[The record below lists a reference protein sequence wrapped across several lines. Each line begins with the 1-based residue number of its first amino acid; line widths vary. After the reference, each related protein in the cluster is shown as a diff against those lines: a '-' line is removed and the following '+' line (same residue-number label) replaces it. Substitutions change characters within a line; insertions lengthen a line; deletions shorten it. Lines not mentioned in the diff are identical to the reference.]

1 MKKSLLDIVLI
12 HHPDDRVSEP
22 YVNAINRAFEY
33 VRPDKSVSQFSE
45 TEDPWE
51 RVQVLCCTSAAD
63 LNKALARDETPTLY
77 LVLVSDLLVNTAD
90 FAAVLNKVAELL
102 PREDQGRRNAICYSY
117 SDTAMQSLPAK
128 LSRRQIRG
136 TATLGENRIRPF
148 RLALQALHRARVVL
162 GLPVDSESLKL
173 FISHAKVD
181 GVFFAQALKQSI
193 DQVPELDCIYDDTDI
208 NSGSDWAW
216 KLQNAASNSVM
227 IALRTPAY
235 EQRLACREEFETAL
249 LFGVPIV
256 VVDGMSM
263 SAVSGPSHLPFAA
276 MPTVR
281 IADGNTHR
289 VLMAALREHMRLLL
303 MQAMVDEK
311 TVDCAD
317 IEVRVWPRFPCISAM
332 TSQVKSSQY
341 WLIPQSQVFDA
352 ELQASRNWLASMNS
366 SLKLEVLELFRP
378 VPT

>member
-22 YVNAINRAFEY
+22 YVSAVTRAFEY
-33 VRPDKSVSQFSE
+33 LRPDKNVSQFSE
-45 TEDPWE
+45 AEDPWE
-51 RVQVLCCTSAAD
+51 RVQVLCCTTAED
-63 LNKALARDETPTLY
+63 LNRVLTREETPTLY
-77 LVLVSDLLVNTAD
+77 LVLVSDLLVNSAD
-90 FAAVLNKVAELL
+90 FAAALNKVAELL
-102 PREDQGRRNAICYSY
+102 PKEDQGRRNAICYSY

-128 LSRRQIRG
+128 LSSRQIRG
-136 TATLGENRIRPF
+136 AAALGENRIRPF

-162 GLPVDSESLKL
+162 GLPANSNKLKL
-173 FISHAKVD
+173 FLSHAKVD
-181 GVFFAQALKQSI
+181 GVFFAQALKHSI
-193 DQVPELDCIYDDTDI
+193 DQVPELECIYDDTDI

-216 KLQNAASNSVM
+216 KLQDAAANSVM

-263 SAVSGPSHLPFAA
+263 ASVSGPSHLPFAA

-303 MQAMVDEK
+303 MQAMADERA
-311 TVDCAD
+311 VDCGGMD
-317 IEVRVWPRFPCISAM
+317 VRVWPRFPCISAM
-332 TSQVKSSQY
+332 TSQVSSSQY
-341 WLIPQSQVFDA
+341 WLIPQSHVFDA

-378 VPT
+378 VPS